1 MLIKRTLP
9 PAATPIGVRDIL
21 NGLRGLIS
29 GKDEIERF
37 RSELKNYFGVKHCF
51 LVSSGKAALALI
63 LEALHQLYPDRT
75 SVIIPAF
82 TCYSVPSAVKRAGL
96 EIKLCDIDPETLD
109 FDYAQ
114 LESLLSDPQTSRILA
129 VIPRH
134 IFGLIANMDQL
145 RRITDGFGVSIVEDA
160 AQTMG
165 EGLNGIKL
173 GTLGDVG
180 LISLGRGKAYSTV
193 EGGIIL
199 TGRDDLADRI
209 NKLVEKLPGY
219 SVTGKFVLLLNAVL
233 LSVFMHPAL
242 FWLPKSL
249 PFLRIGDTIY
259 DTGFALKKLSTFQAG
274 LARGWQNRLHSF
286 IKARS
291 ENARYWRSCL
301 AGAASIAKIF
311 SDYGPGD
318 TLKIS
323 MDGDSGPVRFAAVM
337 QDEIVAKEILCESD
351 SQGLG
356 IMMTYPDSVAGIFEL
371 SAQFA
376 GQRFPISN
384 EYAMRMLTFP
394 THPYVSMNDKLR
406 IAELLNPSFIK
417 S

>member
-51 LVSSGKAALALI
+51 LVSSGKAALTLI

-109 FDYAQ
+109 FDYGQ
-114 LESLLSDPQTSRILA
+114 LESMLSDPQASRILA

-165 EGLNGIKL
+165 GDLNGIKL

-209 NKLVEKLPGY
+209 NKLVENLPGY
-219 SVTGKFVLLLNAVL
+219 
-233 LSVFMHPAL
+233 
-242 FWLPKSL
+242 
-249 PFLRIGDTIY
+249 
-259 DTGFALKKLSTFQAG
+259 
-274 LARGWQNRLHSF
+274 
-286 IKARS
+286 
-291 ENARYWRSCL
+291 
-301 AGAASIAKIF
+301 
-311 SDYGPGD
+311 
-318 TLKIS
+318 
-323 MDGDSGPVRFAAVM
+323 
-337 QDEIVAKEILCESD
+337 
-351 SQGLG
+351 
-356 IMMTYPDSVAGIFEL
+356 
-371 SAQFA
+371 
-376 GQRFPISN
+376 
-384 EYAMRMLTFP
+384 
-394 THPYVSMNDKLR
+394 
-406 IAELLNPSFIK
+406 
-417 S
+417 